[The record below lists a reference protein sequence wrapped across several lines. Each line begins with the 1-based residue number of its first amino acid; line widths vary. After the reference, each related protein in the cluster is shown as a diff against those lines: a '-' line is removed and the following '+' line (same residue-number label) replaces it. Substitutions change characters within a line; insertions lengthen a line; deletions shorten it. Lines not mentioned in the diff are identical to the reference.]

1 MLIIFQILKKHSQE
15 AVAQTDRPP
24 ATSLKKRLWHRCFPV
39 NFAKFLRTLFSYR
52 TPLVAA
58 SDCLLYVS
66 NTHVSID
73 VFQKLFDIEINILQ
87 ISVKELSFSE
97 TAVRVQLY

>member
-1 MLIIFQILKKHSQE
+1 M
-15 AVAQTDRPP
+15 
-24 ATSLKKRLWHRCFPV
+24 
-39 NFAKFLRTLFSYR
+39 
-52 TPLVAA
+52 AA
-58 SDCLLYVS
+58 SDRLLYVS
-66 NTHVSID
+66 NTHVWID